1 MEPKVLILHR
11 SDAGYAG
18 MDRHRLDLAPDVPEA
33 LSSRAAD
40 LETLDVDAA
49 VAEARVLVRQL
60 PTDRWEIIIVG
71 GPIRDD
77 TEHLGYDVGE
87 TLDACWSAIRHAD
100 VFLDAKANARWQA
113 RRNQHDLFFAPADAD
128 EYLELYLASDDP
140 DKGWSENGWKE
151 RPGWYAVLSVQRVT
165 SENPLA

>member
-113 RRNQHDLFFAPADAD
+113 RRNQHDLFSPPPTQTSTWNSISPAMTQTKAGPRTAGKSAPGGTRYFRCNA
-128 EYLELYLASDDP
+128 
-140 DKGWSENGWKE
+140 
-151 RPGWYAVLSVQRVT
+151 
-165 SENPLA
+165 